1 MTVTAL
7 DPTRHHAPIDAP
19 PHVHAERCV
28 LGAMMLDPAAADAAA
43 QALRGRDYATPRH
56 ELIHDAIVDLHAAG
70 CPTDP
75 VAVAD
80 RLGRSGELG
89 RAGGHAYLHELASE
103 VPAASAVGYYADI
116 VRESAQLRAI
126 RTVGAR
132 LQQLG
137 EADGAAED
145 AASAARAEL
154 DRVFAARATEVDN
167 ATAVDEAIAALDAP
181 PGMPTR
187 WPQLTDALSGW
198 VPGELIVCAARP
210 AIGKSLVGV
219 ESTIDCAR
227 RGKTAVLASLE
238 MSRVELYH
246 RMLSCVSGVDGS
258 RIRHRTLTSRDREE
272 LAVAAEHLKG
282 LPLVVHA
289 DTGLSV
295 PELRMLVARHQTRG
309 EVGLVT
315 VDYLAKLSAPKG
327 VSDRR
332 VQVDQITWGL
342 KMLAIELRVPVL
354 ALAQLNRGA
363 EGSSRPPM
371 LSDLRE
377 SGGIESDADSVL
389 LMDRDRTTENG
400 GDPSVLRISVAKN
413 RHGAPVE
420 LEFLFQGHRS
430 RITDQSGWSA

>member
-7 DPTRHHAPIDAP
+7 DPTRSRDQREVP

-28 LGAMMLDPAAADAAA
+28 LGAMMLDPAAADTAA
-43 QALRGRDYATPRH
+43 QALRGRDYALPRH
-56 ELIHDAIVDLHAAG
+56 ELIHEAAVDLHAEG

-80 RLGRSGELG
+80 RLGRSGDLA
-89 RAGGHAYLHELASE
+89 RAGGHAYLHELVSE

-116 VRESAQLRAI
+116 VREAAQLRAI

-132 LQQLG
+132 LQQIG
-137 EADGAAED
+137 EADGTAED
-145 AASAARAEL
+145 AAIAARAEL
-154 DRVFAARATEVDN
+154 DRVFSARAAEVDN

-187 WPQLTDALSGW
+187 WPQLTDALAGW

-210 AIGKSLVGV
+210 AIGKSIVGV
-219 ESTIDCAR
+219 EATIDCAR

-272 LAVAAEHLKG
+272 LDVAAEHLKG

-315 VDYLAKLSAPKG
+315 VDYLTKLSAPKG

-354 ALAQLNRGA
+354 ALAQLNRAA
-363 EGSSRPPM
+363 ENGRPPV
-371 LSDLRE
+371 LPDLRE
-377 SGGIESDADSVL
+377 SGEIEATADSVI

-400 GDPSVLRISVAKN
+400 GDPSALRLAVAKN
-413 RHGAPVE
+413 RHGPTVE

-430 RITDQSGWSA
+430 RVTDQSGWAA